1 MPTEGESVGCRAAL
15 LVQNPAQDVNL
26 IAGNRWAGRERVPL
40 GRPGERPQGFG
51 APLIL
56 IGGVADGV
64 EAAKL
69 WTVMLA
75 AYFLLVGV
83 LNEAHDADCG

>member
-1 MPTEGESVGCRAAL
+1 MRESYVVL
-15 LVQNPAQDVNL
+15 LAISLVSL
-26 IAGNRWAGRERVPL
+26 
-40 GRPGERPQGFG
+40 
-51 APLIL
+51 PLIL